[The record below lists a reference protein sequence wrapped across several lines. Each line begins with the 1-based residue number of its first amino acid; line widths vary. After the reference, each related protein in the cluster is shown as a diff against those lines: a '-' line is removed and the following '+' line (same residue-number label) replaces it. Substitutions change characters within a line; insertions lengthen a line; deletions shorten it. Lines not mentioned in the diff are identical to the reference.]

1 MLTIGPNLE
10 ASEKKLRKQCND
22 YFDEA
27 KDGLR
32 DRREKWKNHY
42 NYWCNTKISA
52 KRPRF
57 KSTTRINYCWIVTQV
72 KIPIIMASN
81 PTVNYIPY
89 EDKEDAR
96 KNGEM
101 LSKTVGRYL
110 YHKLHFREKLVN
122 AILDSEIYDAGF
134 LKVGFD
140 PEANYGEGEV
150 FVEPM
155 DIFKMFPDPLGRTL
169 KQGRFVCHLDI
180 YPVETL
186 KLKYPQYAKY
196 IKEDPGASELIYES
210 RKWQERSPRVQVF
223 TSDAKVKTPRAF
235 LKEHWISPEM
245 CNQGTKNDK
254 GEPLYKY
261 GRLVTMLNDKLPLS
275 DRPYVYEHGGPP
287 YVKIVSN
294 IVSNEFWGMGD
305 IEQIIPLND
314 TLNHRIQQ
322 FEDIANKCANLGWT
336 VHPNAG
342 KKAIKQLETKGMMPG
357 LLKVI
362 PPEMIKPDT
371 APQIPEAIFNEIQQ
385 LMIMIERVSGISD
398 IMQGR
403 GDVRQRTARGIERL
417 FEAGS
422 SRISLSVKNFEDGY
436 SELAYQ
442 VGSLVQQCYGEDR
455 KIVIASGGEALDRFT
470 IGPDN
475 LRDKFE
481 ISIDSAAAL
490 PQDKQSKAELA
501 FTLLQNHIFELAMS
515 DDPKMKQIAKTML
528 DVVEFPNRE
537 ALLNFQEKAMMPQGG
552 YAQMPQFAGIPVL
565 SPEAQEMAAAA
576 GVTPEALA
584 QMVQQG
590 ITPGQMP
597 A

>member
-1 MLTIGPNLE
+1 
-10 ASEKKLRKQCND
+10 
-22 YFDEA
+22 
-27 KDGLR
+27 
-32 DRREKWKNHY
+32 
-42 NYWCNTKISA
+42 
-52 KRPRF
+52 
-57 KSTTRINYCWIVTQV
+57 
-72 KIPIIMASN
+72 
-81 PTVNYIPY
+81 
-89 EDKEDAR
+89 
-96 KNGEM
+96 
-101 LSKTVGRYL
+101 
-110 YHKLHFREKLVN
+110 
-122 AILDSEIYDAGF
+122 
-134 LKVGFD
+134 
-140 PEANYGEGEV
+140 
-150 FVEPM
+150 
-155 DIFKMFPDPLGRTL
+155 
-169 KQGRFVCHLDI
+169 
-180 YPVETL
+180 
-186 KLKYPQYAKY
+186 
-196 IKEDPGASELIYES
+196 
-210 RKWQERSPRVQVF
+210 
-223 TSDAKVKTPRAF
+223 
-235 LKEHWISPEM
+235 
-245 CNQGTKNDK
+245 
-254 GEPLYKY
+254 
-261 GRLVTMLNDKLPLS
+261 
-275 DRPYVYEHGGPP
+275 
-287 YVKIVSN
+287 
-294 IVSNEFWGMGD
+294 
-305 IEQIIPLND
+305 
-314 TLNHRIQQ
+314 
-322 FEDIANKCANLGWT
+322 
-336 VHPNAG
+336 
-342 KKAIKQLETKGMMPG
+342 
-357 LLKVI
+357 
-362 PPEMIKPDT
+362 
-371 APQIPEAIFNEIQQ
+371 
-385 LMIMIERVSGISD
+385 
-398 IMQGR
+398 MQGR